1 MPTMDSPAT
10 PEHPP
15 PDGNIP
21 DFPQDLDDD
30 LDLNPELYDASDTE
44 EPPST
49 GVSQLVDTFTTLT
62 ELAIDHA
69 KLQFVT
75 EPVVLS
81 GGQVS
86 QFIMDIDAQIL
97 AVQRRFIKS
106 QAGELECSV
115 FEMIDGFNPIIAS
128 IWTTVTQRNRLFGQQ
143 DYFIRIL
150 GLFEDILA
158 HFRRPF
164 GTVDVSRALPASVLT
179 QMLKYFT
186 FFQSLDVYLSIFI
199 DGYEGPQQ
207 KRQQM
212 SRTELV
218 RLVPLV
224 NRVRMVV
231 AAQLGPFMEKLV
243 FVEDETYASLRQVLD
258 IELTR
263 VFEGV
268 LDRTNS

>member
-1 MPTMDSPAT
+1 MDSPAT

-21 DFPQDLDDD
+21 DFPEDLDDD

-69 KLQFVT
+69 RLQFVT

-81 GGQVS
+81 GGKVS
-86 QFIMDIDAQIL
+86 QFIMDTDAQIL
-97 AVQRRFIKS
+97 AVQRRFIKG
-106 QAGELECSV
+106 QAGEVECSV
-115 FEMIDGFNPIIAS
+115 FDLIDGFEPIVAS
-128 IWTTVTQRNRLFGQQ
+128 IWGTVTQRNRLFGQQ

-158 HFRRPF
+158 HYRRPF
-164 GTVDVSRALPASVLT
+164 GVIDVSQPLPTHVYP

-186 FFQSLDVYLSIFI
+186 FLQKLDVCLSVLI

-207 KRQQM
+207 RRQQM

-218 RLVPLV
+218 RVVPLV

-231 AAQLGPFMEKLV
+231 AAQLGPIMEKMV

-263 VFEGV
+263 AFEGV